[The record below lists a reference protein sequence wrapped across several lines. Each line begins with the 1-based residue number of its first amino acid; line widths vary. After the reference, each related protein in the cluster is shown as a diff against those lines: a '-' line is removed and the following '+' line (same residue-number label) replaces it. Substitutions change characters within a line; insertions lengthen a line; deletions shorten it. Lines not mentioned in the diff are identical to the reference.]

1 MRGMEAAAA
10 AAHDL
15 RTASADASG
24 ARGTRF
30 PIVCRRS
37 ENLASQ
43 SGGSAAPERRRAE
56 IHGAS
61 PYLRGD
67 EPELS
72 VEDVLTARE
81 REVVTLIA
89 LGEDTAGIAREL
101 HVSPETVKTHV
112 RNAMAKLGVHTRAQ
126 LVAVSLGRQLP
137 ARLPRLG

>member
-1 MRGMEAAAA
+1 MDVLSSMERA
-10 AAHDL
+10 
-15 RTASADASG
+15 RT
-24 ARGTRF
+24 
-30 PIVCRRS
+30 
-37 ENLASQ
+37 
-43 SGGSAAPERRRAE
+43 SAAN
-56 IHGAS
+56 
-61 PYLRGD
+61 
-67 EPELS
+67 EPELA